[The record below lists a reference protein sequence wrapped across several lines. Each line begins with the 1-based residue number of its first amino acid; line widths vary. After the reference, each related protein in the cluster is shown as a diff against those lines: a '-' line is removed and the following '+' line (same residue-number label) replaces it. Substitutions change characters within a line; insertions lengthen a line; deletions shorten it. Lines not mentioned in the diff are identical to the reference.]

1 MLISPCLWSIYVFLY
16 VFLVEEKATDVYS
29 PQFADQLELKKL
41 HIGNGSSS
49 KNFKDC
55 RSGDFERSDLSE
67 NRLDHT
73 IKRNISVDDVSC
85 SLCKEMLYQPAV
97 LNCGHVYC
105 ESCLSGLSGEHLQ
118 CQVCQSFHPGE
129 FPNICLDLDHF
140 LEEEFPREY
149 AVRRDQVQNKKAQCQ
164 HVNPSPS
171 AKRKQNPMAQ
181 VPSRG
186 NDLWLKEDISDV
198 HVGVGC
204 DSCGIY
210 PIVGKRYKCK
220 DCKEAIGFDLCEACY
235 NSTSKLPGRFNQQ
248 HTPDHTFELDD
259 SQMLRN
265 ILMQRGNLIHI
276 PQQGPE
282 VIYVPSDDELH
293 DHENHSDDGS
303 GG

>member
-1 MLISPCLWSIYVFLY
+1 MSDAEEAKATASSPSAACPMAADGLDDEVM
-16 VFLVEEKATDVYS
+16 EEKATDVYS

-41 HIGNGSSS
+41 HI
-49 KNFKDC
+49 
-55 RSGDFERSDLSE
+55 
-67 NRLDHT
+67 
-73 IKRNISVDDVSC
+73 
-85 SLCKEMLYQPAV
+85 
-97 LNCGHVYC
+97 VYC

-118 CQVCQSFHPGE
+118 CQVPEATTFTPHPTPSQKCW
-129 FPNICLDLDHF
+129 FVVPLLTINIGLHGMIG
-140 LEEEFPREY
+140 
-149 AVRRDQVQNKKAQCQ
+149 
-164 HVNPSPS
+164 